1 LFQQEDFA
9 MTQKLNA
16 KKLAW
21 ILPFALSAGLTAS
34 AANTGHVEAD
44 NTKKNERDTRAG
56 VVTAQDQAKG
66 SDADVDV
73 TRRIRQELVND
84 DSLSTNA
91 KNVKI
96 ITLGGVVTLRG
107 PVASETER
115 MKVAT
120 AAKKASGVKRVENKL
135 EIKTE

>member
-1 LFQQEDFA
+1 
-9 MTQKLNA
+9 MKQKMNA

-21 ILPFALSAGLTAS
+21 IMPFALCASLTAS
-34 AANTGHVEAD
+34 AANSDQVKAD
-44 NTKKNERDTRAG
+44 NTGKNERDTRAN

-73 TRRIRQELVND
+73 TRRIRQELVSD

-107 PVASETER
+107 PVASEAER
-115 MKVAT
+115 MKIAT
-120 AAKKASGVKRVENKL
+120 AAQKASGVKRVDNKL
-135 EIKTE
+135 EVKAE